1 MRLILK
7 RLLLNGP
14 RNTPIWARWSL
25 TVAIICAP
33 VFALLNPNDPIE
45 VIGLVLCILMNMLV
59 AWLIEALHSA
69 IAREERASAK
79 LSSAVNTLRQAEA
92 EKVLLLEEYSHRIGN
107 DYQRLLGIVMTQERL
122 TRDGDN
128 AREAVA
134 VVRRRIEA
142 TVALH
147 SRLTRMTSNGLSSSI
162 DSRAFLAAL
171 VDDFSSTVALQP
183 IIVLTKAESHM
194 IPLKQAASLGLIVNE
209 AITNALKYAFPDERS
224 GRIQV
229 TFARRPDGF
238 LLAIEDNGVG
248 LPVNASPQGTG
259 FGSRIIRSLAANLEG
274 AACMSG
280 LETGGTV
287 LEVRFPDH
295 SGHCDLS
302 GRPDREP
309 GGQPG

>member
-1 MRLILK
+1 VAVIAAIMQLILK
-7 RLLLNGP
+7 RLLLHGP

-25 TVAIICAP
+25 SVAIICAP
-33 VFALLNPNDPIE
+33 VFALLDPNDPSE
-45 VIGLVLCILMNMLV
+45 VIGLVLCILINMLV
-59 AWLIEALHSA
+59 AWLIEALHAA
-69 IAREERASAK
+69 IAREERASAQ

-92 EKVLLLEEYSHRIGN
+92 EKVLLLEEFSHRIGN

-134 VVRRRIEA
+134 LVRRRIEA

-147 SRLTRMTSNGLSSSI
+147 SRLTRMTSNGLSSAI

-171 VDDFSSTVALQP
+171 VDDFSSIALQP
-183 IIVLTKAESHM
+183 IIMLTKAESHM

-238 LLAIEDNGVG
+238 LLAIEDDGVG
-248 LPVNASPQGTG
+248 LPINASPQGTG

-295 SGHCDLS
+295 SEHCDLS
-302 GRPDREP
+302 
-309 GGQPG
+309 

>member
-1 MRLILK
+1 MQLTLK
-7 RLLLNGP
+7 RLLLHGP

-33 VFALLNPNDPIE
+33 VFTLLNPNDPIE
-45 VIGLVLCILMNMLV
+45 LIGLVLCILVNMLV
-59 AWLIEALHSA
+59 AWLIEALLTA
-69 IAREERASAK
+69 ITREERANAQ
-79 LSSAVNTLRQAEA
+79 LSTATNTLHQAEA
-92 EKVLLLEEYSHRIGN
+92 EKTLLLEEFSHRIGN
-107 DYQRLLGIVMTQERL
+107 DYQRLLGIVMMEERL

-134 VVRRRIEA
+134 RVRRRIEA
-142 TVALH
+142 SMALH

-162 DSRAFLAAL
+162 DSRAFLAGL

-183 IIVLTKAESHM
+183 IIMLTNVESHV
-194 IPLKQAASLGLIVNE
+194 IPLKQAALLGLIVNE

-229 TFARRPDGF
+229 TFARRLDDF
-238 LLAIEDNGVG
+238 LLAVEDNGVG
-248 LPVNASPQGTG
+248 MSINDSPQGTG

-295 SGHCDLS
+295 SWRCDS
-302 GRPDREP
+302 PGRSSRELGANP
-309 GGQPG
+309 